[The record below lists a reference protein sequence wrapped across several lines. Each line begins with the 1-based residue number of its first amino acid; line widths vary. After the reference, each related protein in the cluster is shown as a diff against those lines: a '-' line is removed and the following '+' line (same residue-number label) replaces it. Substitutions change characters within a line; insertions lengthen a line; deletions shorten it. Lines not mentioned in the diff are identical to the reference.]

1 MQLSEVEC
9 RFFDEQGYI
18 QLEGLVDGE
27 ELLQLQEEF
36 TRVEEATREDW
47 RRQLVEGIDRDGY
60 GIGETAHVVMPV
72 APHSDI
78 FIDLLEHPAT
88 MPVLEAFM
96 GPDVRMKD
104 NALHVKPAGTR
115 SHSEWHRDG
124 EKIDGNR
131 STVWPYHRA
140 DQWSADDRRAWE
152 QMRACETPYMKIK
165 IFFFVYDVDA
175 ETAPFSVVPGSH
187 KIEGPTPQYD
197 PLEDM
202 PNHVKLV
209 GKAGDAI
216 LWSGSI
222 WHTAMDNTDTK
233 ARRILLYNYTHFGM
247 FRKPEHIPSDE
258 FAEQIR
264 MRSPLC
270 RQLFGLERMA
280 RG

>member
-1 MQLSEVEC
+1 MKLNDAQC
-9 RFFDEQGYI
+9 KCFDEGGYI
-18 QLEGLVDGE
+18 QLEGLIEGE
-27 ELLQLQEEF
+27 ELSQLQEEF

-47 RRQLVEGIDRDGY
+47 RRQLVEGIDHDGY

-88 MPVLEAFM
+88 MPVIEAFM

-104 NALHVKPAGTR
+104 NALHVKPAGTG

-131 STVWPYHRA
+131 STAWPYHGA
-140 DQWSADDRRAWE
+140 HEWSAQDRQAWE
-152 QMRACETPYMKIK
+152 RMRACETPYMKIK
-165 IFFFVYDVDA
+165 VFFFVYDVDE

-187 KIEGPTPQYD
+187 KIDGPPPQYD
-197 PLEDM
+197 SLEDM
-202 PNHVKLV
+202 PNHIKLV

-222 WHTAMDNTDTK
+222 WHTAMDNTGTK
-233 ARRILLYNYTHFGM
+233 ARRMLLYNYTHFGM
-247 FRKPEHIPSDE
+247 FRKPEFVPSGEFKEHI
-258 FAEQIR
+258 R
-264 MRSPLC
+264 RRSPLC
-270 RQLFGLERMA
+270 QQLFGLGRMA

>member
-1 MQLSEVEC
+1 MKLNDAQC
-9 RFFDEQGYI
+9 KCFDEGGYI
-18 QLEGLVDGE
+18 QLEGPIEGE
-27 ELLQLQEEF
+27 ELSQLQEEF

-47 RRQLVEGIDRDGY
+47 RRQLVEGIDHDGY

-104 NALHVKPAGTR
+104 NALHVKPAGTG

-131 STVWPYHRA
+131 STAWPYHGA
-140 DQWSADDRRAWE
+140 HEWSAQDRQAWE
-152 QMRACETPYMKIK
+152 RMRACETPYMKIK
-165 IFFFVYDVDA
+165 VFFFVYDVDE

-187 KIEGPTPQYD
+187 KIDGPPPQYD
-197 PLEDM
+197 SLEDM
-202 PNHVKLV
+202 PNHIKLV

-233 ARRILLYNYTHFGM
+233 ARRMLLYNYTHFGM
-247 FRKPEHIPSDE
+247 FRKPEFVPSGEFKEHI
-258 FAEQIR
+258 R
-264 MRSPLC
+264 RRSPLC
-270 RQLFGLERMA
+270 QQLFGLGRMA

>member
-1 MQLSEVEC
+1 MKLNDAQC
-9 RFFDEQGYI
+9 KCFDEGGYI
-18 QLEGLVDGE
+18 QLEGLIEGE
-27 ELLQLQEEF
+27 ELSQLQEEF

-47 RRQLVEGIDRDGY
+47 RRQLVEGIDHDGY

-104 NALHVKPAGTR
+104 NALHVKPAGTG

-131 STVWPYHRA
+131 STAWPYHRA
-140 DQWSADDRRAWE
+140 HEWSAQDRQAWE
-152 QMRACETPYMKIK
+152 RMRACETPYMKIK
-165 IFFFVYDVDA
+165 VFFFVYDVDE

-187 KIEGPTPQYD
+187 KIDGPPPQYD
-197 PLEDM
+197 SLEDM
-202 PNHVKLV
+202 PNHIKLV

-233 ARRILLYNYTHFGM
+233 ARRMLLYNYTHFGM
-247 FRKPEHIPSDE
+247 FRKPEFIPSGE
-258 FAEQIR
+258 FKEHIR
-264 MRSPLC
+264 RRSALC
-270 RQLFGLERMA
+270 HQLFGLGRMA